1 VALANDSIDVTPG
14 VGASVATHTVAS
26 KEHQVTMLAG
36 DTGHIVGTLPTYYF
50 VTAPAPVGA
59 DKLYLDLFNATGS
72 LKIVDIR
79 GLWIIPKTDVVVTGA
94 LAIRIDLYRTSAV
107 GTGGSTMA
115 YKSATRDNAAGTIFP
130 SDTGNAALP
139 AQITARVNP
148 TGGATISEWCF
159 PTYAL
164 GEESA
169 TSQAYMT
176 QYQNL
181 MPVLFF
187 GQKFVLNENQ
197 GLLVK
202 QGSVAATGTI
212 HILGAFTVE

>member
-1 VALANDSIDVTPG
+1 MTLANDSILVTPG
-14 VGASVATHTVAS
+14 TGATVATHLVSS
-26 KEHQVTMLAG
+26 KEHQVMVLAG
-36 DTGHIVGTLPTYYF
+36 DTGHIVGTLPTYF
-50 VTAPAPVGA
+50 FITPPAAAGA
-59 DKLYLDLFNATGS
+59 DKLYVDLFNATGS
-72 LKIVDIR
+72 GVIIDVR
-79 GLWIIPKTDVVVTGA
+79 GLWIIPKTDVTVTGA
-94 LAIRIDLYRTSAV
+94 VAVRIDLYRTSAV
-107 GTGGSTMA
+107 GTGGTTMA

-130 SDTGNAALP
+130 SDTTNANLP
-139 AQITARVNP
+139 AQVTARVNP
-148 TGGATISEWCF
+148 TGGATISEWNF

-187 GQKFVLNENQ
+187 GQKFVLNANQ

-202 QGSVAATGTI
+202 QGSVASAGTI
-212 HILGAFTVE
+212 HVLGAFTVE